1 MKFLT
6 FDDLER
12 QRAMDARARA
22 QTARSETASRTTGMA
37 GLPTKAIARRPATM
51 SGGGG
56 FSTGIGQ
63 GVGFGLGLL
72 IFGTVFTLIKT
83 SRT

>member
-1 MKFLT
+1 MKLLSFAEINQI
-6 FDDLER
+6 ER
-12 QRAMDARARA
+12 NRAAASRA
-22 QTARSETASRTTGMA
+22 QATRSRSTSSIA
-37 GLPTKAIARRPATM
+37 GLPTKAIARRPASM
-51 SGGGG
+51 SGEGG

-63 GVGFGLGLL
+63 GVGFGIGLL

>member
-12 QRAMDARARA
+12 KRALEARTQAQLAR
-22 QTARSETASRTTGMA
+22 SRTTSVA
-37 GLPTKAIARRPATM
+37 GLPTKAITRRPASM
-51 SGGGG
+51 SGEGG

-63 GVGFGLGLL
+63 GVGFGIGLL